1 MKQAVRQNFEEKVS
15 YAAQVIPGMRVTDA
29 GGVLTVDCGLPSDT
43 FNVIVVRDASPPEQ
57 PLAQSVE
64 HFMAKRF
71 PAALWYWQEDA
82 ARFSQHPA
90 LAARFV
96 HAETHVAMV
105 AERQQVPRCTALPDG
120 LTISA
125 VAQPGEMRQYGQIVA
140 RLFGDSDE
148 GRQVTAYF
156 DLLSADPACDF
167 PAARCFIGTYHGQ
180 AVATGSLFLGRETL
194 GIYDI
199 VTAAE
204 YRGRGIGS
212 AMFAHLLREASAY
225 GQRWIV
231 LQASAAGIGIYL
243 KAGFQPVGQV
253 HTFENRPLLPAPPLD
268 TTTP

>member
-1 MKQAVRQNFEEKVS
+1 MKQAVRQNFEEKIS
-15 YAAQVIPGMRVTDA
+15 YAAQVIPGMRVMDA
-29 GGVLTVDCGLPSDT
+29 GGVLAVDCGLPSDT
-43 FNVIVVRDASPPEQ
+43 FNVIVVRDVSPPEQ

-82 ARFSQHPA
+82 ERFSQHPA

-105 AERQQVPRCTALPDG
+105 ADRQQRSPSAARPIG

-125 VAQPGEMRQYGQIVA
+125 VEQPSEMRQYGQIIA

-148 GRQVTAYF
+148 GRQVAAYF
-156 DLLSADPACDF
+156 DLLTAYPARDF

-180 AVATGSLFLGRETL
+180 AVATGSLFVGRETL

-199 VTAAE
+199 VTAVD

-212 AMFAHLLREASAY
+212 AMFAYLLREAAAY
-225 GQRWIV
+225 GQRWVV

-243 KAGFQPVGQV
+243 KAGFRPAGQV
-253 HTFENRPLLPAPPLD
+253 HTFENRPLLPTPPLD
-268 TTTP
+268 TTNP